1 MSLFIML
8 TTQDVQHQSTLLLY
22 EKDDSLNR
30 MSKVYGLNV
39 IYTRAHYRKILL
51 CRAPT
56 SLPSAVEEALGK
68 DGPLPSATSDARQ
81 RALCRVPKAG
91 GRQIFPLSRATRSAK
106 VSSRQSP
113 WPANGGGYRPLCRD
127 PNVRH
132 SAKDGSLTS
141 ASWQGARQ
149 NLLCRVSYVA
159 LGKAFLFFCFFI

>member
-1 MSLFIML
+1 MSYILEL
-8 TTQDVQHQSTLLLY
+8 T
-22 EKDDSLNR
+22 
-30 MSKVYGLNV
+30 
-39 IYTRAHYRKILL
+39 
-51 CRAPT
+51 
-56 SLPSAVEEALGK
+56 
-68 DGPLPSATSDARQ
+68 LPSATSDARQ

-127 PNVRH
+127 PNIRH

-159 LGKAFLFFCFFI
+159 LGKAFLFFLFFYLSFFMRLFDTVSNPSLKFGGILTFFCYI